1 MSKKIIIGITGSV
14 AAFKSIQLISDLVKQ
29 GYQIE
34 VMMSESATRF
44 VTPVCIQSLTKRK
57 VYVDT
62 FDDENPAII
71 THVDIVKDADLFM
84 VVPAS
89 AHTIAK
95 LAYGMADNMLTSAFL
110 AATCPKLIAPAMNV
124 HMYENPITQKNM
136 QLLKETGVVFVE
148 PISGLLAC
156 GDTGNGKLADE
167 DTLLEMIDYMLA
179 PKTLSGKNILISA
192 GPTQESLDPVRFI
205 TNHSSGKMGYALAK
219 AAFQLGANVTLVS
232 GPTHLKKPHGVNVID
247 VISAND
253 MYHQIIQCVK
263 EYDYM
268 IMSAAVG
275 DYACNE
281 IADEKIKKLTD
292 TLTLELH
299 KNKDILLEI
308 GKRRLASQ
316 VICGFA
322 METSNLIENA
332 QMKLQKKNCDMIV
345 ANHLKTD
352 GAGFQGDTNVV
363 SILTP
368 QEIADYQK
376 MSKQELAYII
386 LNQLAF
392 EILNQMK
399 KWEEQKC

>member
-95 LAYGMADNMLTSAFL
+95 LTYGMADNMLTSAFL

-253 MYHQIIQCVK
+253 MYHQIIQRVK

-281 IADEKIKKLTD
+281 IADEKIKKHTD

-322 METSNLIENA
+322 METSHLIENA

-363 SILTP
+363 SILTQ
-368 QEIADYQK
+368 QEITDYQK

-386 LNQLAF
+386 LNQ
-392 EILNQMK
+392 MK
-399 KWEEQKC
+399 KLEEEKC

>member
-1 MSKKIIIGITGSV
+1 MSKKIIIGITGSI

-253 MYHQIIQCVK
+253 MYHQIIQRVK

-281 IADEKIKKLTD
+281 IADEKIKKHTD

-322 METSNLIENA
+322 METSHLIENA

-363 SILTP
+363 SILTQ
-368 QEIADYQK
+368 QEITDYQK

-386 LNQLAF
+386 LNQ
-392 EILNQMK
+392 MK
-399 KWEEQKC
+399 KLEEEKC

>member
-1 MSKKIIIGITGSV
+1 MSKKLIIGITGSV

-167 DTLLEMIDYMLA
+167 DTLLAMIDYMLA

-253 MYHQIIQCVK
+253 MYHQIIQRVK
-263 EYDYM
+263 EYEYI

-281 IADEKIKKLTD
+281 IADEKIKKHTD

-368 QEIADYQK
+368 QEITDYQK

-386 LNQLAF
+386 LNQ
-392 EILNQMK
+392 MK
-399 KWEEQKC
+399 KLEEEKC

>member
-95 LAYGMADNMLTSAFL
+95 LTYGMADNMLTSAFL

-281 IADEKIKKLTD
+281 IADEKIKKHTD

-322 METSNLIENA
+322 METSHLIENA

-363 SILTP
+363 SILT
-368 QEIADYQK
+368 QQDVTDYQK

-386 LNQLAF
+386 LNQ
-392 EILNQMK
+392 MK
-399 KWEEQKC
+399 KLEEEKC

>member
-167 DTLLEMIDYMLA
+167 DTLLAMIDYMLA

-281 IADEKIKKLTD
+281 IADEKIKKHTD

-368 QEIADYQK
+368 QEITDYQK

-386 LNQLAF
+386 LNQ
-392 EILNQMK
+392 MK
-399 KWEEQKC
+399 KLEEEKC

>member
-1 MSKKIIIGITGSV
+1 MSKKIIIGITGSI

-232 GPTHLKKPHGVNVID
+232 GPTHLKKPHGINVID

-281 IADEKIKKLTD
+281 IADEKIKKHTD

-322 METSNLIENA
+322 METSHLIENA

-363 SILTP
+363 SILTQ
-368 QEIADYQK
+368 QEITDYQK

-386 LNQLAF
+386 LNQ
-392 EILNQMK
+392 MK
-399 KWEEQKC
+399 KLEEEKC

>member
-1 MSKKIIIGITGSV
+1 MSKKIIIGITGSI

-44 VTPVCIQSLTKRK
+44 VPPVCIQSLTKRK

-253 MYHQIIQCVK
+253 MYHQIIQRVK

-281 IADEKIKKLTD
+281 IADEKIKKHTD

-322 METSNLIENA
+322 METSHLIENA

-363 SILTP
+363 SILTQ
-368 QEIADYQK
+368 QEITDYQK

-386 LNQLAF
+386 LNQ
-392 EILNQMK
+392 MK
-399 KWEEQKC
+399 KLEEEKC